1 MAYETELSLF
11 KSALWSA
18 TAAMAVIPY
27 AAPVVAIMHLFNM
40 DPPEQQRAAEQW
52 LDKTP
57 VGVEAADGKE
67 PAAGG
72 GGDIATL
79 RAELKKLV
87 EEVGKEDWKGLSYA
101 AFKEKAEVLDKHLE
115 QLDRNRQ
122 AAGNTLEVS
131 AQWSTAALGFFTL
144 VGLLID
150 LMAALVLVSRVNP
163 IANAAIM
170 QQTMMDVRVL
180 HEMGMQLL
188 KNHVKFMLKG
198 SLLLTAA
205 SVAYSQ
211 FTHDLPGLKAVKGE
225 TPNLLEASAMY
236 NPSSGNFDTL
246 PGAELDQ
253 SELKKSPIP
262 EFGF

>member
-1 MAYETELSLF
+1 MAYESELSTF
-11 KSALWSA
+11 KWALYTA
-18 TAAMAVIPY
+18 TAATLVMPY

-40 DPPEQQRAAEQW
+40 DPPEQQRAADQW

-57 VGVEAADGKE
+57 VGVEPADGKA

-87 EEVGKEDWKGLSYA
+87 QEVGKEDWKGQSYA
-101 AFKEKAEVLDKHLE
+101 TFKEKAEVLDKHLE

-122 AAGNTLEVS
+122 AAGNTLETS
-131 AQWSTAALGFFTL
+131 AKWSTTILQVLTSFALAL
-144 VGLLID
+144 D
-150 LMAALVLVSRVNP
+150 AMAAAVLISRVNP
-163 IANAAIM
+163 IALASVTNY
-170 QQTMMDVRVL
+170 TLLGVRML
-180 HEMGMQLL
+180 HKSAMELL
-188 KNHVKFMLKG
+188 KNHGKFMLKG

-225 TPNLLEASAMY
+225 TPNLLEAGAMY
-236 NPSSGNFDTL
+236 NPSSGNFDTM

>member
-1 MAYETELSLF
+1 MAYESELSRF
-11 KSALWSA
+11 RWALYTA
-18 TAAMAVIPY
+18 TAATFVMPY
-27 AAPVVAIMHLFNM
+27 AAPLVAIMALFNM

-52 LDKTP
+52 LDSTP
-57 VGVEAADGKE
+57 VGVETVDGGE

-79 RAELKKLV
+79 RAELRRMV
-87 EEVGKEDWKGLSYA
+87 QEIGQEDWKGLSYA
-101 AFKEKAEVLDKHLE
+101 TFREKVETLDQHLE

-122 AAGNTLEVS
+122 AAGNTLETS
-131 AQWSTAALGFFTL
+131 ARWSSAILEFFTSIAVVL
-144 VGLLID
+144 DG
-150 LMAALVLVSRVNP
+150 MAAAVLVSRVHP
-163 IANAAIM
+163 IALAAVTRHTLLGV
-170 QQTMMDVRVL
+170 QMMHRSAMEL
-180 HEMGMQLL
+180 AR
-188 KNHVKFMLKG
+188 NHAKFMLKG
-198 SLLLTAA
+198 TLLLTAA

-225 TPNLLEASAMY
+225 TPNVLEASTMY

-246 PGAELDQ
+246 PAAEIDQ